1 MRLEFGGFSR
11 SGSRLGPLCPTGS
24 SFFFRCVLVCEGHIL
39 KREVPKRKK
48 PLFKNE
54 WMVPV
59 LAKKKWMVPEA
70 HTGPTLYWAGWRDS
84 SKFKFIALSV
94 PFQLVFRVQ
103 SSCMRRCL
111 QGERTQSNIQ
121 YHFRNYSSSILLIVL
136 FFISLPNSNTRA
148 NTRKNVLVC
157 MFFTWLNGK
166 SSEVLQIFPH
176 AYAPRI
182 HLPYPLPGK

>member
-1 MRLEFGGFSR
+1 M
-11 SGSRLGPLCPTGS
+11 
-24 SFFFRCVLVCEGHIL
+24 
-39 KREVPKRKK
+39 
-48 PLFKNE
+48 NE
-54 WMVPV
+54 WFQSSQ
-59 LAKKKWMVPEA
+59 KKKWMVPEA

-136 FFISLPNSNTRA
+136 FFISLPKSNTRA

-157 MFFTWLNGK
+157 MFFTCLNRK
-166 SSEVLQIFPH
+166 SSEVLQISGPKHMSPEFNCP
-176 AYAPRI
+176 I
-182 HLPYPLPGK
+182 HSQVNIFWDGRTIMNCIRLTETCRVHRKTHTISPPD